1 MSFNKRIL
9 PELEK
14 LIELRE
20 SIGDDR
26 EFLRSVIGK
35 SDCLVGSTDSMNYVK
50 EIELK
55 INNK

>member
-20 SIGDDR
+20 SIVDDR

-50 EIELK
+50 EVELK

>member
-50 EIELK
+50 EVELK

>member
-35 SDCLVGSTDSMNYVK
+35 SDCLVGSTDYMNYVK
-50 EIELK
+50 EVELK